1 MPHPFAVHRSQQG
14 DLSVLS
20 LDGYLDAHT
29 APHFERAIQEEIDAG
44 RVRLI
49 VDGEQLKY
57 ISSAGLGVFMSFIE
71 EIRDKGGDIK
81 ICSLVPKVRQIF
93 DILGFHAIYD
103 MVDSRPA
110 AVQRFAEVPTREV

>member
-1 MPHPFAVHRSQQG
+1 MPHPFLVHRSDDG
-14 DLSVLS
+14 DLSVLT
-20 LDGYLDAHT
+20 LEGYLDAHT
-29 APHFERAIQEEIDAG
+29 APQFEKAIQDEIDAG

-49 VDGEQLKY
+49 VDGAQLKY

>member
-1 MPHPFAVHRSQQG
+1 MPHPFVVQRSDDG

-20 LDGYLDAHT
+20 LEGYLDAHT
-29 APHFERAIQEEIDAG
+29 APQFEKAIQDEIDAG

-49 VDGEQLKY
+49 VDGAELRY

>member
-1 MPHPFAVHRSQQG
+1 MPHPFVVHRSDDG

-20 LDGYLDAHT
+20 LEGYLDAHT
-29 APHFERAIQEEIDAG
+29 APRFERAIQDEIDAG
-44 RVRLI
+44 RIRLI
-49 VDGEQLKY
+49 VDGAQLKY

-93 DILGFHAIYD
+93 DILGFQAIYD
-103 MVDSRPA
+103 MVESRPA

>member
-1 MPHPFAVHRSQQG
+1 MPHPFVVHRSDDG

-20 LDGYLDAHT
+20 LEGYLDAHT
-29 APHFERAIQEEIDAG
+29 APQFEKAIQDEIDAG

-49 VDGEQLKY
+49 VDGAQLKY

>member
-1 MPHPFAVHRSQQG
+1 MPHPFVVHRSDDG

-20 LDGYLDAHT
+20 LEGYLDAHT
-29 APHFERAIQEEIDAG
+29 APRFERAIQDEIDAG
-44 RVRLI
+44 RIRLI
-49 VDGEQLKY
+49 VDGAQLKY

-103 MVDSRPA
+103 MVESRPA

>member
-1 MPHPFAVHRSQQG
+1 MPHPFVVHRSDDG

-20 LDGYLDAHT
+20 LEGYLDAHT
-29 APHFERAIQEEIDAG
+29 APQFEKAIQDEIDAG

-49 VDGEQLKY
+49 VDGAQLKY

-110 AVQRFAEVPTREV
+110 AVQRFTEVPTREV

>member
-1 MPHPFAVHRSQQG
+1 MPHPFVVHRSEEG

-20 LDGYLDAHT
+20 LEGYLDAHT
-29 APHFERAIQEEIDAG
+29 APQFEKAIQEEIDSG

-49 VDGEQLKY
+49 VDGTQLKY

-103 MVDSRPA
+103 LVETRPA
-110 AVQRFAEVPTREV
+110 AVRRFAEVPTREV

>member
-1 MPHPFAVHRSQQG
+1 MPHPFVVHRSEDG

-20 LDGYLDAHT
+20 LEGYLDAHT
-29 APHFERAIQEEIDAG
+29 APQFEKAIQDEIDAG

-49 VDGEQLKY
+49 VDGAQLKY

-103 MVDSRPA
+103 MVESRPA

>member
-1 MPHPFAVHRSQQG
+1 
-14 DLSVLS
+14 
-20 LDGYLDAHT
+20 
-29 APHFERAIQEEIDAG
+29 
-44 RVRLI
+44 
-49 VDGEQLKY
+49 
-57 ISSAGLGVFMSFIE
+57 MSFIE

-103 MVDSRPA
+103 MVESRPA

>member
-1 MPHPFAVHRSQQG
+1 MPHPFVVHRSEDG

-20 LDGYLDAHT
+20 LEGYLDAHT
-29 APHFERAIQEEIDAG
+29 APQFESAIQDELDAG

-49 VDGEQLKY
+49 VDGAQLKY

>member
-1 MPHPFAVHRSQQG
+1 MPHPFAVHRLQEG

-29 APHFERAIQEEIDAG
+29 APHFERAIQDEIDAG
-44 RVRLI
+44 RVRLV
-49 VDGEQLKY
+49 VDGAQLKY

-71 EIRDKGGDIK
+71 EVREKGGDIK

-93 DILGFHAIYD
+93 DILGFQAIYD
-103 MVDSRPA
+103 MVESRDE
-110 AVQRFAEVPTREV
+110 AVRRFVDVPTREV

>member
-44 RVRLI
+44 RIRLI

-57 ISSAGLGVFMSFIE
+57 ISSAGLGVFMSFVE
-71 EIRDKGGDIK
+71 EIREKGGDIK

-93 DILGFHAIYD
+93 DILGFQAIYD
-103 MVDSRPA
+103 MVESRDA
-110 AVQRFAEVPTREV
+110 AVRRFAEVPTREV

>member
-1 MPHPFAVHRSQQG
+1 MPHPFVVHRSDDG

-20 LDGYLDAHT
+20 LEGYLDAHT
-29 APHFERAIQEEIDAG
+29 APRFERAIQDEIDAG
-44 RVRLI
+44 RIRLI
-49 VDGEQLKY
+49 VDGAQLKY

>member
-1 MPHPFAVHRSQQG
+1 MPHPFVVQRSDDG

-20 LDGYLDAHT
+20 LEGYLDAHT
-29 APHFERAIQEEIDAG
+29 APQFEKAIQDEIDAG

-49 VDGEQLKY
+49 VDGAQLKY

-103 MVDSRPA
+103 MVESRPA

>member
-1 MPHPFAVHRSQQG
+1 MPHPFVVHRSEEG

-20 LDGYLDAHT
+20 LEGYLDAHT
-29 APHFERAIQEEIDAG
+29 APQFEKAIQDEIDAG

-49 VDGEQLKY
+49 VDGAQLKY

-103 MVDSRPA
+103 MVESRPA